1 MSGTKVRTILIVDDH
16 QGFRSLAR
24 TLLETEG
31 CDVIGEA
38 LDGRNAIEMARSLRP
53 DLVLLDIG
61 LPDLDGFDVARS
73 LTSGEFAPLVILI
86 SSRDAAAYGSRIG
99 ASGALGFISK
109 DQLSGAAIAALADGR

>member
-109 DQLSGAAIAALADGR
+109 DLLSGAAIAALADGR